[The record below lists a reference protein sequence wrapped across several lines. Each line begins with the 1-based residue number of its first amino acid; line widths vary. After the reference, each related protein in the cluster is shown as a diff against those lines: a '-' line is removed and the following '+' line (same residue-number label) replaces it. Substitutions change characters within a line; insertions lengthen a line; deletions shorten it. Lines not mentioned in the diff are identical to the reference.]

1 MMCELAMVSAKNLK
15 ALPRIEGA
23 HSERRVGYSFLCDLR
38 NDWAAKGKDLV
49 LNQILELKKRQKEW
63 LL

>member
-15 ALPRIEGA
+15 ALPRIEDD
-23 HSERRVGYSFLCDLR
+23 HSEHQVGYSFLCDLR
-38 NDWAAKGKDLV
+38 NDWVAKGKDLV

-63 LL
+63 